1 MFCLS
6 NTYEFCSNVIK
17 TVLFAFNNEMNRCVK
32 KEVSMFYTEKSVLV
46 TRPSVT
52 ISNLAAGA
60 GQGHATNYTP
70 TASNLLLSSDAE
82 YDHNNNYRTVVRKNL
97 QLAVTSKISFP
108 NGSVHIKW
116 LYYSIP
122 SPRWQGSGSR
132 LDNL

>member
-1 MFCLS
+1 MWMCQKRG
-6 NTYEFCSNVIK
+6 EH
-17 TVLFAFNNEMNRCVK
+17 VL
-32 KEVSMFYTEKSVLV
+32 YGEKCPGDQ
-46 TRPSVT
+46 RPSVT

-82 YDHNNNYRTVVRKNL
+82 YDHNNNYNCRKNL

-122 SPRWQGSGSR
+122 SLVAGQQAGQLVSLSPIS
-132 LDNL
+132 L